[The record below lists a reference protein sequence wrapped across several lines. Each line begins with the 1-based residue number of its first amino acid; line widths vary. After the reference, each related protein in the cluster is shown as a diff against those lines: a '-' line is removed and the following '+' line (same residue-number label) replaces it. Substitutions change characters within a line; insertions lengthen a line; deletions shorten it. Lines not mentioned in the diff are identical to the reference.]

1 MYEMEIGG
9 GLGGCVGV
17 GVGVCCTCLH
27 IWVLF
32 LSFFGLC
39 RILDSSCGIPR

>member
-1 MYEMEIGG
+1 MYDGNDT
-9 GLGGCVGV
+9 GCVGVGV